1 MRPTRALRFFS
12 MSTQTRKALVVREH
26 AEKLSL
32 VQEQLPMPRPGPN
45 QALVKVSTAAQNP
58 TDVLCFD
65 NKIFGNGAV
74 LGCDFTGTVEALG
87 SNVKRLQL
95 GDIIAGLI
103 WGGEI
108 EGQGAYSEY
117 TLADEKICFK
127 VPDKIPLEQAVTVP
141 LAATTAWLALFR
153 SQSLAID
160 RTAGSD
166 VQLLIWAGSTSVGL
180 YAVQIAA
187 LFGFQ
192 VATVCSPRHFPLL
205 HSHGA
210 KYIFDYKDPDVI
222 QKIQKAL
229 PDIKYIFDT
238 IGTESSSARASRAMS
253 DSGGVLCTV
262 RPGKEFTERVT
273 SRTKVASVLVFTAFL
288 KNHQL
293 GASLFTASEE
303 DHRLASEFYEQL
315 PRLLFENKIRPNT
328 PWVINGLDGVTEG
341 FQAYRDGKIS
351 GYKVVYD
358 LKGQS

>member
-12 MSTQTRKALVVREH
+12 MSTQTRNALVVRDH
-26 AEKLSL
+26 AGKLSL
-32 VQEQLPMPRPGPN
+32 VQEQLPMPQPGPN
-45 QALVKVSTAAQNP
+45 QALVKVFTAAQNP

-74 LGCDFTGTVEALG
+74 LGCDFTGKVEALG
-87 SNVKRLQL
+87 SNVTRLKV
-95 GDIIAGLI
+95 GDTIAGLI

-117 TLADEKICFK
+117 TLADEKICFRF
-127 VPDKIPLEQAVTVP
+127 PDNIPLEQAATVP

-222 QKIQKAL
+222 QKIRKAL

-238 IGTESSSARASRAMS
+238 IGTQSSSVRASRAMG

-262 RPGKEFTERVT
+262 RPGKEFTEKVT
-273 SRTKVASVLVFTAFL
+273 ARTKVTSVLVFTSFL
-288 KNHQL
+288 KNHQM
-293 GASLFTASEE
+293 GANLFPASEE
-303 DHRLASEFYEQL
+303 DHQLASEFYEEL
-315 PRLLFENKIRPNT
+315 PGLLSENKIRPNT
-328 PWVINGLDGVTEG
+328 PWVINGFNGIPEG

-351 GYKVVYD
+351 GYKVVYN
-358 LKGQS
+358 LEG

>member
-1 MRPTRALRFFS
+1 
-12 MSTQTRKALVVREH
+12 MSTQTRKALVVRDH
-26 AEKLSL
+26 SGKLSL
-32 VQEQLPMPRPGPN
+32 VQEQLPMPQPGPN
-45 QALVKVSTAAQNP
+45 QALVKVFTAAQNP

-74 LGCDFTGTVEALG
+74 LGCDFTGTVKALG
-87 SNVKRLQL
+87 S
-95 GDIIAGLI
+95 
-103 WGGEI
+103 EI

-117 TLADEKICFK
+117 TLADEKICFR
-127 VPDKIPLEQAVTVP
+127 VPEKTPLEQAATVP

-222 QKIQKAL
+222 QKIRKAL

-262 RPGKEFTERVT
+262 RPGKEFTEKVT
-273 SRTKVASVLVFTAFL
+273 ARTKVTSVLVFTSFL
-288 KNHQL
+288 KDHQL
-293 GASLFTASEE
+293 GATLFPASGE
-303 DHRLASEFYEQL
+303 DHQLASEFYEEL
-315 PRLLFENKIRPNT
+315 PCLLSKNKIRPNT

-358 LKGQS
+358 LKG